1 MFLQIVA
8 DEYWRGYLSRNDS
21 IIVEL
26 FTGQF
31 KSKTKCP
38 QCHRVR
44 VPLVREQTLV
54 VFHPLQES
62 VTFDPFTSI
71 SVPLPKRT
79 AVDTIVTYRNDDK
92 PSTKFRI
99 VMSSDGSIAEFKQ
112 LLAAKC
118 GLPTKK
124 VRLTLRRSNR
134 RIDSLSPR

>member
-1 MFLQIVA
+1 VFFEIVA

-44 VPLVREQTLV
+44 VLLAREQTLL
-54 VFHPLQES
+54 VFYPLQES

-79 AVDTIVTYRNDDK
+79 AVDTIVTYRNDEQ
-92 PSTKFRI
+92 PSTKFRV

-118 GLPTKK
+118 GLPTNK
-124 VRLTLRRSNR
+124 VSVTLEHRDRCTG
-134 RIDSLSPR
+134 SLSSR